1 MARTPPTR
9 TALTST
15 SNPLR
20 IAEITVGTAGGRI
33 GITFAPGKQQPDGLA
48 AAHQRDL
55 TADLDVI
62 AAWNAAAVVTLVEAH
77 ELDSLGITLLG
88 AEVRRRHMQWHHWP
102 IQDYGVPDAAFMAAW
117 PTRSAMLR
125 SVLACGGRVLVHCK
139 GGLGRA
145 GTISARLL
153 VEGGMAPG
161 DAIRAVRAMRPGAVE
176 TGPQEAWVRAGGAVA
191 PISPARDR
199 AAARDRAVG
208 ALLGLAVGDAVGAAI
223 EFSPKPRFAV
233 LDDMAQGGPHRLQ
246 RGQWTDD
253 TTMALALADSLALA
267 PSLDPADLMRRFL
280 DWRDTGAYSCTGT
293 CFDVG
298 NATRAALERFRRT
311 GEPLAG
317 SADTAASGN
326 GALMRLAPV
335 AIRHWRD
342 RDALQAVAA
351 LQTRTTHGSPATM
364 AASALFADLLA
375 DAIAG
380 ASLPEVLASPAAGR
394 IEGGWRGLHRDGI
407 EGSGWVVRSLQAA
420 VWAVSRTTDFRS
432 AVLLA
437 ANLGDDAD
445 TTSAIAGQLAGAIYG
460 ASSISPGWLEALA
473 WRERLEAAA
482 SSLFDAAWPEA
493 EVDEADRSEHE
504 TPIDDKDAAANEDD
518 AATLGNEFAACWMTR
533 DWTLRER
540 LAALA
545 GFRIAFERDGFQFA
559 TSVPPERDGN
569 LTIMGWTM
577 LGADAEHFYKMVYDY
592 GWVRRLDWMAWRDTE
607 AGRRL
612 MQDEDAMAQAT
623 EDDLASALT
632 TCVRADRFC
641 EGYLADAFEAGLIGR
656 VVLRAGR
663 LLTVLEGQLGQ
674 QP

>member
-9 TALTST
+9 TALTSA

-33 GITFAPGKQQPDGLA
+33 GITFAPGKQQPDGLTA
-48 AAHQRDL
+48 PHQRDL
-55 TADLDVI
+55 GADLDVI

-77 ELDSLGITLLG
+77 ELDSLGIAALG
-88 AEVRRRHMQWHHWP
+88 AEVQRRHMQWHHWP
-102 IQDYGVPDAAFMAAW
+102 IQDYGVPNHTFEAAW
-117 PTRSAMLR
+117 PARSAMLR
-125 SVLACGGRVLVHCK
+125 SLLTCGGRVLVHCK

-153 VEGGMAPG
+153 MESGMAPG
-161 DAIRAVRAMRPGAVE
+161 DAIRAVRAVRPGAIE
-176 TGPQEAWVRAGGAVA
+176 TGPQEAWVRAGRSIPLV
-191 PISPARDR
+191 PPADDR
-199 AAARDRAVG
+199 AATRDRAVG

-233 LDDMAQGGPHRLQ
+233 LDDMAQGGPHRLR

-253 TTMALALADSLALA
+253 TAMALALADSLALA

-293 CFDVG
+293 CFDIG
-298 NATRAALERFRRT
+298 NATSAALERFRRT
-311 GEPLAG
+311 GNPLAG
-317 SADTAASGN
+317 SDDLDASGN

-351 LQTRTTHGSPATM
+351 LQTHTTHGSSATL
-364 AASALFADLLA
+364 AASAVFADMLA

-380 ASLPEVLASPAAGR
+380 ASLPEVLASPAAGH
-394 IEGGWRGLHRDGI
+394 IEGGWRGLHRDAI

-437 ANLGDDAD
+437 ANLGNDAD
-445 TTSAIAGQLAGAIYG
+445 TTAAIAGQLAGAIYG
-460 ASSISPGWLEALA
+460 VAGIPPGWLEALA
-473 WRERLEAAA
+473 WRERLEATAGT
-482 SSLFDAAWPEA
+482 LFDAAWPEA
-493 EVDEADRSEHE
+493 EGADSSEPE
-504 TPIDDKDAAANEDD
+504 SLPNDEDD
-518 AATLGNEFAACWMTR
+518 TEAEAATLGNEFAACWMTR

-545 GFRIAFERDGFQFA
+545 GFRTAFERNGFQFA
-559 TSVPPERDGN
+559 TSVAPERDGN
-569 LTIMGWTM
+569 LTTLGWTE
-577 LGADAEHFYKMVYDY
+577 LGMEAGRFYKMVYDY

-612 MQDEDAMAQAT
+612 MQDADAMAQAT
-623 EDDLASALT
+623 EDDLASVLT

-656 VVLRAGR
+656 VVLRAGQ
-663 LLTVLEGQLGQ
+663 LLVALEARFGS